1 MPQTPGSLPA
11 KRAGSLSATDRP
23 QNNATTARSLL
34 VQPPMPAV
42 MPPIVRAASVQPK
55 VVSSPGSRTIQMQPV
70 PRGQAYG
77 VESAPGEVS
86 LIHRVDPAQGLRRN
100 AVRVYLTVFAF
111 STSGYKDIHANG
123 LGIKLIHKTAD
134 TMFNIGDPRRA
145 FHYYNTYRAQ
155 QNPAT
160 CPIIRSFDIPA
171 ELYDRATGQAIS
183 ESQRKKLGTNNAY
196 NVDKERGQNQFGVHA
211 KLRDEIEQKGRRLIS
226 YVDASY
232 IAEVRRN
239 PANGTVKDVNELR
252 RQLGM
257 PTEVLD
263 FMAPMRGAHFV
274 SPREEAAHG
283 ADLTRLYDDLDALIR
298 ATSLL
303 IRSAAKKRLADRCV
317 KGNPGYYGDHIA
329 PKVLARNIANARIRD
344 LVPFR
349 DEIGR
354 AATFSV
360 IPQMV
365 TEEYLQANARLHADG
380 ELRSTLARL
389 HGDLQAL
396 AAAKAAPPAP
406 RQMLRV
412 SLQEMQ
418 MRNKCFPGSPAYY
431 GPYVSRFVA
440 QRNPAALALPM
451 LTLLIQAVQRAAAPA
466 GIAQSLDE
474 AYLRDVTAYAATIR
488 DKNQNLLSPWAA
500 RQNYQVLRPQP
511 VAPIV
516 RKTKPTPEEIARL
529 QREAAA
535 RKAQKVAPVPSGNG
549 DPT

>member
-1 MPQTPGSLPA
+1 
-11 KRAGSLSATDRP
+11 
-23 QNNATTARSLL
+23 
-34 VQPPMPAV
+34 
-42 MPPIVRAASVQPK
+42 
-55 VVSSPGSRTIQMQPV
+55 
-70 PRGQAYG
+70 

-86 LIHRVDPAQGLRRN
+86 LIHRVDPAQGSHN
-100 AVRVYLTVFAF
+100 TVRVYLTVFAY

-123 LGIKLIHKTAD
+123 SGIKLIHKTAD

-171 ELYDRATGQAIS
+171 DLYDSATGQAIS
-183 ESQRKKLGTNNAY
+183 EAQRAKLGKNNAY

-211 KLRDEIEQKGRRLIS
+211 RLRDEIEQKGRNLIS
-226 YVDASY
+226 YVDASHV
-232 IAEVRRN
+232 AEVRLL

-257 PTEVLD
+257 PTEVID
-263 FMAPMRGAHFV
+263 FMAPMRGAHVV

-298 ATSLL
+298 ATSPQNGL
-303 IRSAAKKRLADRCV
+303 AAKKRLADGCV

-329 PKVLARNIANARIRD
+329 PKVLARNIAIADVKNLI
-344 LVPFR
+344 PFR

-380 ELRSTLARL
+380 QLRAILTHLAA
-389 HGDLQAL
+389 DLQDLADAKSAL
-396 AAAKAAPPAP
+396 PKAGQNLVA
-406 RQMLRV
+406 
-412 SLQEMQ
+412 SLQITTREMQ
-418 MRNKCFPGSPAYY
+418 LRNKCFPGSSAYY
-431 GPYVSRFVA
+431 GPYVSGFVA
-440 QRNPAALALPM
+440 RKNPAALALPT

-466 GIAQSLDE
+466 GIAQSPDE
-474 AYLRDVTAYAATIR
+474 TYLRDVNAYAATIR

-511 VAPIV
+511 VVTIV
-516 RKTKPTPEEIARL
+516 RKTKPSDEEIARL
-529 QREAAA
+529 QKEAAV
-535 RKAQKVAPVPSGNG
+535 RKAQKLTSSATG
-549 DPT
+549 DPI

>member
-11 KRAGSLSATDRP
+11 KRPSSLSAIDWL
-23 QNNATTARSLL
+23 QNNATATRNPLPRLAM
-34 VQPPMPAV
+34 PPV
-42 MPPIVRAASVQPK
+42 TPPIVRAASVQPK
-55 VVSSPGSRTIQMQPV
+55 QVSSPGLRSVQMQPV

-86 LIHRVDPAQGLRRN
+86 LIHRVDPARGLKRN
-100 AVRVYLTVFAF
+100 TVRVYLTVFAF
-111 STSGYKDIHANG
+111 STSGYKDIHASG

-183 ESQRKKLGTNNAY
+183 EAQRGKLGKNNAY

-211 KLRDEIEQKGRRLIS
+211 KLRDEIEQKGRNLIS

-232 IAEVRRN
+232 VAEVRRN

-263 FMAPMRGAHFV
+263 FMAPMRGAHVV

-283 ADLTRLYDDLDALIR
+283 ADLSRLYDDLDALIR
-298 ATSLL
+298 ATSLP
-303 IRSAAKKRLADRCV
+303 IRLAAKKQLTDRCV

-329 PKVLARNIANARIRD
+329 PKVLARNITNARIKD
-344 LVPFR
+344 LMPFR

-380 ELRSTLARL
+380 ELRSILVRL
-389 HGDLQAL
+389 GGDLQTL
-396 AAAKAAPPAP
+396 ANAKAAPPAP
-406 RQMLRV
+406 RQIFQV
-412 SLQEMQ
+412 TLQEMQ
-418 MRNKCFPGSPAYY
+418 IRTKCLPGSSDYY
-431 GPYVSRFVA
+431 GPYVSGFVA
-440 QRNPAALALPM
+440 RKNPAM
-451 LTLLIQAVQRAAAPA
+451 LSLVTLNTLIQAVQRAAAPA
-466 GIAQSLDE
+466 GIAQSPDE
-474 AYLRDVTAYAATIR
+474 TYLRDVAAYAATIR

-500 RQNYQVLRPQP
+500 RQNYQVIRPQP
-511 VAPIV
+511 VAPAV

-529 QREAAA
+529 KREAAV
-535 RKAQKVAPVPSGNG
+535 RKAALVPLPDQ
-549 DPT
+549 DPF